1 MEVQN
6 VTGAALH
13 VQHGHVHWL
22 KDRIGSALVTSRW
35 CDGQDR
41 VSIRALHDEDL
52 VQRQLCSHDHRC
64 RLLIS
69 VAAHVTALAQY

>member
-35 CDGQDR
+35 CDGEDR
-41 VSIRALHDEDL
+41 VSSRKHGGVIIFTSAP
-52 VQRQLCSHDHRC
+52 
-64 RLLIS
+64 I
-69 VAAHVTALAQY
+69 